1 MRRLRKLR
9 LNRRNQERGAV
20 AVIVAVFTS
29 TVVLGML
36 AFSVD
41 MGNIEF
47 ERRQLQNGTDAAAM
61 ALAQTCA
68 TDASACDPTK
78 TPTMLNPLAS
88 ANAVDNMSQLDTSRG
103 TNGQCV
109 RNSTP
114 AQVFPGMPTC
124 ASASSDASVSDLS
137 QCVPLPS
144 DYKSGNGAKLAY
156 VETYVQTKSTAVDNT
171 ILPSIFAKAAA
182 GVDGVRQ
189 TACARAV
196 WGPGAPSSKN
206 VVSLTMSECDW
217 AAQTGYPSATNY
229 PAAPSGIWPGYSNAD
244 ARPDWPSVEHA
255 VWSKGNPVAN
265 CDTSSPGGTAPG
277 GFAWLAGQGCQATM
291 TEGWIKTDPGA
302 DQECTQAQLL
312 NMRGKLVYIPVFD
325 CRATAPANPIPS
337 TPATFCTDSNGN
349 NTYYHI
355 SGFAPFYL
363 SGWFLGANADSKM
376 ESIKP
381 PTGRYLC
388 SGPDRCLFG
397 WFTQGLIAEGD
408 FEWSSPTDPNYGIT
422 IVKPAG

>member
-1 MRRLRKLR
+1 MRRLGNLG
-9 LNRRNQERGAV
+9 LNRRNKERGAV

-68 TDASACDPTK
+68 TDASACDPSK
-78 TPTMLNPLAS
+78 TPTMLNSLAS
-88 ANAVDNMSQLDTSRG
+88 ANAVDKMSQLDTSRG

-114 AQVFPGMPTC
+114 PQSFPGMPTC
-124 ASASSDASVSDLS
+124 ASASSDASISDLS

-144 DYKSGNGAKLAY
+144 EFKSGDGAKLPY
-156 VETYVQTKSTAVDNT
+156 VETYVQTKSAAVDNT
-171 ILPSIFAKAAA
+171 LLPSIFAKAAA

-217 AAQTGYPSATNY
+217 AAQTGFPSAPNY
-229 PAAPSGIWPGYSNAD
+229 PAAPSGAWPGYSDAD

-255 VWSKGNPVAN
+255 VWSKGNPVAD

-277 GFAWLAGQGCQATM
+277 GFAWLAGQGCQATV

-325 CRATAPANPIPS
+325 CRAKAATNPIPT
-337 TPATFCTDSNGN
+337 TPADFCTDSNGA

-363 SGWFLGANADSKM
+363 SGWFFGANAASNMD
-376 ESIKP
+376 SIKP
-381 PTGRYLC
+381 PAGRYLC
-388 SGPDRCLFG
+388 GGSERCLFG

-408 FEWSSPTDPNYGIT
+408 FEWASPSDPNYGIT